1 MMKKIATLA
10 MLTMA
15 TISLAACG
23 NNSNKKSAQERENSS
38 LKAEN
43 SSLKA
48 KKKAQDKSS
57 SASSSSN
64 SNQNQAAK
72 ASSSSEAVIK
82 TPQDAAALV
91 THAMSVDPDIYHA
104 RPING
109 GFLVSRDD
117 MPDQDAVVHYDGSI
131 TWSNG
136 DTQSYDSAA
145 ATTYNGGPSTLHP
158 SN

>member
-1 MMKKIATLA
+1 MKKITTITALA
-10 MLTMA
+10 LA
-15 TISLAACG
+15 ALSLSACG
-23 NNSNKKSAQERENSS
+23 NTHHSSKDSAQEKENSS

-48 KKKAQDKSS
+48 KKKAQSS
-57 SASSSSN
+57 SSANNQSDENKNNQASASSSSN
-64 SNQNQAAK
+64 
-72 ASSSSEAVIK
+72 AVIK

-91 THAMSVDPDIYHA
+91 THAMSVAPDIYHA
-104 RPING
+104 TPTNG
-109 GFLVSRDD
+109 GFMVTRDD
-117 MPDQDAVVHYDGSI
+117 MPDQSAIVHYDGSI

-145 ATTYNGGPSTLHP
+145 ATTYNGGPSTFHP